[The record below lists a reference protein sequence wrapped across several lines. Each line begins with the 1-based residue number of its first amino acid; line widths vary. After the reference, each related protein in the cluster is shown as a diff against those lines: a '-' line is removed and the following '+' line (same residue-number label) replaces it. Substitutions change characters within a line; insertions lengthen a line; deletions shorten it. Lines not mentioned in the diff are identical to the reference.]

1 MDLNSL
7 LLEKRSSIIK
17 KWCDVVLR
25 SYAQESQ
32 KFLRTQKDRFAN
44 PIGRA
49 IFEGIESIY
58 DELLQEADSNK
69 ISLLLDNI
77 VRMRA
82 VQEFSPS
89 QAVAFVFGL
98 RKVIREE
105 LGNALQQNGVF
116 QEWAAFES
124 RIDGLGLLCFD
135 IYAQCR
141 QKMADIR
148 VKEVKTRSEK
158 LLQMAG
164 LAYELPDDYE
174 KPGQGGDLKKSQEN
188 NTGSNNKPT

>member
-7 LLEKRSSIIK
+7 LIEKRSSIIK

-25 SYAQESQ
+25 SYARESQ

-98 RKVIREE
+98 RKIIREE
-105 LGNALQQNGVF
+105 LGNELQQNGVF
-116 QEWAAFES
+116 EEWAAFES

-148 VKEVKTRSEK
+148 VKEVKTRSER

-164 LAYELPDDYE
+164 LAYELPEDYE
-174 KPGQGGDLKKSQEN
+174 KPGYGGDLNKGQEN
-188 NTGSNNKPT
+188 NIGSNNKPT

>member
-82 VQEFSPS
+82 VQEFTPS

-98 RKVIREE
+98 RKIIREE
-105 LGNALQQNGVF
+105 LGSELQQNGVF
-116 QEWAAFES
+116 EEWAAFES